1 MIKEKAEMDKGRFL
15 VIIFLLSEACVNEV
29 LCSCCQDLYVTSNV
43 ILPLGVLGKKIV
55 VEERFYLGTSFTLF
69 FVRSSQNLLVSLG
82 FEKEQA
88 GTSAYAS
95 DVQARQRGSVVGN
108 SVVLVG
114 TKFACKHIK
123 PLETQ
128 PHALDLNSQ

>member
-15 VIIFLLSEACVNEV
+15 VIIFLLSQACVNEV

-69 FVRSSQNLLVSLG
+69 FVLSCQNLVGVWDLRKNRLLL
-82 FEKEQA
+82 KLMA

-95 DVQARQRGSVVGN
+95 DVQAW
-108 SVVLVG
+108 
-114 TKFACKHIK
+114 
-123 PLETQ
+123 
-128 PHALDLNSQ
+128 